1 MIGIEEMS
9 NPFKSLSNNPT
20 GLVRNWLA
28 VTPSD
33 SADNVGTGNV
43 AIGLYI
49 TAAGDVSFI
58 DADGGT
64 ATVTV
69 PANFILTCSVA
80 RVKATGTTA
89 TGIFALIS
97 A

>member
-1 MIGIEEMS
+1 MAD
-9 NPFKSLSNNPT
+9 PFKRLSENPT
-20 GLVRNWLA
+20 GLVRNWIP

-43 AIGLYI
+43 AIGMYI
-49 TAAGDVSFI
+49 TVGGAVSWI
-58 DADGGT
+58 DADGVT
-64 ATVTV
+64 TTVTF
-69 PANFILTCSVA
+69 PAGYTMAGSIA

-89 TGIFALIS
+89 SGIFALIS

>member
-1 MIGIEEMS
+1 MNS
-9 NPFKSLSNNPT
+9 NPFKSLDTNPT
-20 GLVRNWLA
+20 GLVRNWLS
-28 VTPSD
+28 VTPAD
-33 SADNVGTGNV
+33 GADNVGTNNV

-49 TAAGDVSFI
+49 TVAGDVTFT
-58 DADGGT
+58 DVDGLDI
-64 ATVTV
+64 TVTV

>member
-1 MIGIEEMS
+1 MS
-9 NPFKSLSNNPT
+9 NPFKALSTNPT
-20 GLVRNWLA
+20 GLVRNWIA

-43 AIGLYI
+43 AIGLYV
-49 TAAGDVSFI
+49 TVAGNVSFI
-58 DADGGT
+58 DAV
-64 ATVTV
+64 TVTV

-80 RVKATGTTA
+80 RVKATGTAA

>member
-1 MIGIEEMS
+1 MG
-9 NPFKSLSNNPT
+9 NPFKTLSNNPT
-20 GLVRNWLA
+20 GLVRSWLT

-33 SADNVGTGNV
+33 STDNVGTGNV
-43 AIGLYI
+43 AIGLYV
-49 TAAGDVSFI
+49 TVAGNVSFI
-58 DADGGT
+58 DADGNT
-64 ATVTV
+64 TTVTV

-80 RVKATGTTA
+80 RIKSTGTTA

>member
-1 MIGIEEMS
+1 MS
-9 NPFKSLSNNPT
+9 NPFKNLSTNPT
-20 GLVRNWLA
+20 GMVRNWVS

-33 SADNVGTGNV
+33 SANNVGTGNV
-43 AIGLYI
+43 AIGLYL
-49 TAAGDVSFI
+49 TVAGDVSFI
-58 DADGGT
+58 DVDDNT
-64 ATVTV
+64 ITVTV

-80 RVKATGTTA
+80 RVKLTGTTA

>member
-1 MIGIEEMS
+1 MS
-9 NPFKSLSNNPT
+9 NPFKNLSTNPT
-20 GLVRNWLA
+20 GLVRNWVS
-28 VTPSD
+28 VTPSN

-43 AIGLYI
+43 AIGLYV
-49 TAAGDVSFI
+49 TVAGNVSFI
-58 DADGGT
+58 DADGNT

>member
-1 MIGIEEMS
+1 MPS
-9 NPFKSLSNNPT
+9 NPFAKALQQNPT
-20 GLVRNWLA
+20 GLVRNWVA

-49 TAAGDVSFI
+49 TTGGTVTWI
-58 DADGGT
+58 DADG
-64 ATVTV
+64 VTV
-69 PANFILTCSVA
+69 GPITFPSNFYINSSVA
-80 RVKATGTTA
+80 RVKATGTAA
-89 TGIFALIS
+89 TGIYALIS